1 MALNKRELLDQLFV
15 WKRETQIK
23 AADGTV
29 ITTVYQRIV
38 GDFDLQSARKTA
50 LRYSMEARKRIN
62 NPASDD
68 HIIYILPLKELSRED
83 KVTLCL
89 SEELDSIRKTV
100 DNDVFLPEPV
110 EPDPDASPEEFEEYQ
125 RLDDTYEQRRA
136 ELLSSKLTE
145 AINRREEELKDLS
158 DDEIDQIL
166 ITARVNAYCS
176 AEMRVKFIEYCTC
189 LGTFIDEKYRQ
200 RLYPSF
206 NDFLELPENLKQQL
220 IEGYLSLEMNAV
232 ALKEYPKTPALE
244 APSAQRLIWVLHL
257 MFHWLTFVI
266 FLTP

>member
-1 MALNKRELLDQLFV
+1 MSLNKRELLEQLFV
-15 WKRETQIK
+15 WKRETKIA

-50 LRYSMEARKRIN
+50 LRYSMQARKRIN
-62 NPASDD
+62 DTQSDD
-68 HIIYILPLKELSRED
+68 YIIYVAPLKELSRED

-89 SEELDSIRKTV
+89 SEELDNIRKTV
-100 DNDVFLPEPV
+100 DMDVFLPEPV
-110 EPDPDASPEEFEEYQ
+110 EPDPDASPEAFEEYQ
-125 RLDDTYEQRRA
+125 QLDDTYEQRRA
-136 ELLSSKLTE
+136 ELLSSKLTD
-145 AINRREEELKDLS
+145 AINKREDELKDMP
-158 DDEIDQIL
+158 DEVLDRML
-166 ITARVNAYCS
+166 IEARVNAYCS

-189 LGTFIDEKYRQ
+189 LGTYIDEKYRQ

-232 ALKEYPKTPALE
+232 ALKEYPKTPASE
-244 APSAQRLIWVLHL
+244 APSA
-257 MFHWLTFVI
+257 
-266 FLTP
+266 